1 MKRKILTA
9 ALGIITA
16 MLIGLIIMSVQGYPA
31 FESYY
36 QLFNYSLFSKFSMFS
51 TLAKAAPLILTGLSA
66 AVAFGSNAVNLGQVG
81 QFLVGGMSVT
91 IAGLYINLPPVIMIP
106 LLIFIA
112 LFSGALYS
120 GIAAWLRL
128 KFNMDEFITTL
139 MLNFV
144 AQYLT
149 LYLIS
154 GPLLDKD
161 MFSPMTQP
169 INENG
174 WLPALG
180 GLDSTIIISTIL
192 LIVIY
197 FIWHHTKAGYEWKVM
212 GSNSTF
218 AEAGGADIDKNY
230 LRIMLVSG
238 ALAGMAG
245 AMLVMGGVQH
255 RFLKGIGADYG
266 WDGVMIAVV
275 ADSSIIGTAFYSL
288 FFAVLQTGA
297 MGMELE
303 TSVPSEFVLILQS
316 ITVLFVVASR
326 KSAHLLLNRLSI
338 LLKMKNIRSG
348 GGVKED
354 ELND

>member
-1 MKRKILTA
+1 MKRQILTA
-9 ALGIITA
+9 AVGIITA
-16 MLIGLIIMSVQGYPA
+16 LLVGLLIMAIQGYPA

-36 QLFNYSLFSKFSMFS
+36 QLFNYSLFSKFSFFS
-51 TLAKAAPLILTGLSA
+51 TLSKTAPLILTGLSA

-81 QFLVGGMSVT
+81 QFLIGGISVT
-91 IAGLYINLPPVIMIP
+91 IAGLYIDLPPVIMIP

-112 LFSGALYS
+112 LLSGALYS

-144 AQYLT
+144 AQYFT

-154 GPLLDKD
+154 GPLLDKEL
-161 MFSPMTQP
+161 FSPMTRP
-169 INENG
+169 INESG
-174 WLPALG
+174 WLPAPG
-180 GLDSTIIISTIL
+180 GLDSTIVISTIL
-192 LIVIY
+192 LVIIY

-212 GSNSTF
+212 GSNEMF
-218 AEAGGADIDKNY
+218 AKAGGASIDKNY
-230 LRIMLVSG
+230 LKVMLISG

-255 RFLKGIGADYG
+255 RFLKGIGASYG

-275 ADSSIIGTAFYSL
+275 ADSSIIGTAFYSF
-288 FFAVLQTGA
+288 FFAMLQTGA

-326 KSAHLLLNRLSI
+326 KSAHLLLNKINI
-338 LLKMKNIRSG
+338 LLRMKNIRSG
-348 GGVKED
+348 GGIKEN